1 MHVYIEILNVCI
13 SNRIIYTQVRSF
25 FNKDGQKWIPCVTM
39 AERKKLPPHHIYELR
54 FSFLYKSFLFSQSE
68 FISMF
73 CGREPWLVCYW
84 DWEKN
89 PSNRASGK
97 MGTPGLLDGASGGKK
112 SNPSH

>member
-1 MHVYIEILNVCI
+1 MDSLCYHGWKEE
-13 SNRIIYTQVRSF
+13 
-25 FNKDGQKWIPCVTM
+25 
-39 AERKKLPPHHIYELR
+39 AAPHHIYELR
-54 FSFLYKSFLFSQSE
+54 FSFLYKSSLFSQSE

-73 CGREPWLVCYW
+73 CGREPWLVCCW
-84 DWEKN
+84 GWEKN